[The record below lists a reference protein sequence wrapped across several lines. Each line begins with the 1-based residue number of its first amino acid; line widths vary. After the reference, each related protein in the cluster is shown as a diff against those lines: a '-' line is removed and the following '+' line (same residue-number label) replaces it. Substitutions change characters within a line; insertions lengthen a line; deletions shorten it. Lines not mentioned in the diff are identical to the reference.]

1 VTAESASGT
10 SLGAEDE
17 VLGAEGVNPSRPF
30 IMRPVATTLLMLAI
44 LLAGI
49 VGYRFLPLSAL
60 PEVDYPTIQV
70 STLYPGASPD
80 VMGLTVTA
88 PLERQFGQM
97 AGLSR
102 MSSTSSA
109 GASVITLQFNL
120 DLTLDVAEQEVQ
132 AAINAANN
140 LLPSDLPSPP
150 IYAKVNP
157 ADAPILSLG
166 VTSPTRTLAE
176 VQNLVD
182 QRVANKIS
190 QISGVGQASLSG
202 GQRPAVRIQANVQAL
217 ATRNLSLDQ
226 LRSAIAAANVNGAK
240 GSFDG
245 PTRSWSIDAN
255 DQLATADD
263 YKKLIIAYRDNAPV
277 RLSDVANVVDSSENT
292 RLGAWMNRTPA
303 IVVDVQRQPGA
314 NVIGTVDAIKAAL
327 PGLEAGLPAD
337 VHVTLLTDRT
347 TGIRASV
354 HDVQVELVFAVLLV
368 TLAIFLFLGSWQA
381 TLIASLAV
389 PLSIVGTFAVMHL
402 MGFSLNNLTLM
413 ALTIAS
419 GFVVDD
425 AIVVTENIA
434 RHLEEGKK
442 PLRAALQGSREI
454 GFTIISLTVSLI
466 AVLIPLLFMGDVV
479 GRLFREFAVT
489 LAVTILISAVVAL
502 TLVPM
507 LSARWLKPE
516 HEMKSFRFSEW
527 TMGKFDQLS
536 HRYSWALDWVLLRQK
551 LTLLV
556 FAGSLV
562 LTALLFVLI
571 PKGLFPEQD
580 TGQLQAVVVT
590 GQGVSFQRMAAL
602 QGRLAD
608 AILNDP
614 DVESLS
620 SNVGVDGQNP
630 AMNQGRM
637 LINLKDKGDRT
648 SNQTKLIRRL
658 QQRAQDIAG
667 VTLYVRPV
675 QDLTIDAE
683 GGPTAYRFA
692 LQGPDQDEINLWTR
706 KLMRELQGVRQVR
719 NIVSDMQNQGRAVTV
734 KVNRDVAAR
743 LGISTA
749 SIDSA
754 LYNAFGQRI
763 ISTIFTQ
770 TTQYRVILESQPGML
785 TDPQALNQLYVQ
797 TSSGSSVPLS
807 TVASFVEGTAPLQV
821 TRVAQ
826 FPATTIGFDL
836 APGTSLGGAVSAIQ
850 SAETRIG
857 VPAGI
862 TTTFLGAADAFRAS
876 LSNEI
881 WLILAAIVVVY
892 IVLGVLYESF
902 IHPVTILSTL
912 PSAGVGAL
920 LALWLTGNDLGVIGI
935 IGIVLLIG
943 IVKKNAIMM
952 IDFAIEAQRTEG
964 MDADSAIRQAAHLR
978 FRPIMMT
985 TFAAL
990 FAALPLIFG
999 SGMGAELRRPLGLAI
1014 AGGLILSQALT
1025 LFTTPVIFLG
1035 FERLS
1040 ARVRR
1045 KRNAEPLLPLEQG
1058 A

>member
-1 VTAESASGT
+1 MTAESASGT

-166 VTSPTRTLAE
+166 VTSPTRTLTE

-190 QISGVGQASLSG
+190 QISGVGQVSLSG

-536 HRYSWALDWVLLRQK
+536 HSYNWALDWVLLRQK

-692 LQGPDQDEINLWTR
+692 LQGPDQDEINLWTQ
-706 KLMRELQGVRQVR
+706 KLMRELQGVHQVR

-785 TDPQALNQLYVQ
+785 TDPQGLNQLYVQ

-862 TTTFLGAADAFRAS
+862 TTTFLGAANAFRAS